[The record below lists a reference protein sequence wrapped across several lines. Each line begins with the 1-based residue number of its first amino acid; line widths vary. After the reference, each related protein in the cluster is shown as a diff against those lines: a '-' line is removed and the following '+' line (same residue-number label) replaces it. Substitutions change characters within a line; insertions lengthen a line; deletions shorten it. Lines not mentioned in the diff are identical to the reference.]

1 MSWLHHVNR
10 SPFMHS
16 LNHAREEPESEVQ
29 VEQALVEATNP
40 ELAQGKP
47 RYIPQMILF
56 FYFESLLY
64 NKLDCALS
72 S

>member
-1 MSWLHHVNR
+1 MAWLHHANH

-16 LNHAREEPESEVQ
+16 LNHIHEELKSQVQ
-29 VEQALVEATNP
+29 VEQAQTEATNP

-47 RYIPQMILF
+47 CYIPPIIHV
-56 FYFESLLY
+56 FYFEPLLY